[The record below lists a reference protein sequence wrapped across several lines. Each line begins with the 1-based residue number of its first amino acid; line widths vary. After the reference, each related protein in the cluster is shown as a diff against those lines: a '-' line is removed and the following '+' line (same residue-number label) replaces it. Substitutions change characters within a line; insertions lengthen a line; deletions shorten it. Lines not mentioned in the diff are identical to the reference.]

1 MLPRPRSQGLIPGF
15 GNEVDV
21 TPSTFDTAFI
31 ASVKK
36 IKTIETIKFPFLG
49 FSSVP

>member
-1 MLPRPRSQGLIPGF
+1 MAGF

-21 TPSTFDTAFI
+21 TPFAFDTAFI

-36 IKTIETIKFPFLG
+36 IKTIEPIKFPFLG